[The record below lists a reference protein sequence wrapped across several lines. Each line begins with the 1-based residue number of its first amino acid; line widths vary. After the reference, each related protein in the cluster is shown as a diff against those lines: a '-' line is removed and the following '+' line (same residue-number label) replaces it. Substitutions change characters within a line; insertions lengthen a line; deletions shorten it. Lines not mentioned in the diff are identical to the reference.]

1 MERLQQK
8 RQSTTTTSFLKK
20 KDEKIDI
27 FEGIKEKGTSSPKC
41 ASMGSLLD
49 QRSNKLEKA
58 SNTSSE
64 IIQ

>member
-1 MERLQQK
+1 
-8 RQSTTTTSFLKK
+8 LKK